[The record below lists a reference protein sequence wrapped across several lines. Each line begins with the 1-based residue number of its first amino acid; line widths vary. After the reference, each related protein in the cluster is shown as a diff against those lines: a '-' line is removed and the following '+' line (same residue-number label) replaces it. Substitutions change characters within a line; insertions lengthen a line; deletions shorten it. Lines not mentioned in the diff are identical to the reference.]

1 MPITVLHVL
10 IVAIVSPPN
19 SSWPIDT
26 DSNDLCIDLNFAILN
41 WTFSVLDSVKC
52 AVVLSVVNSDWEV
65 ILNGGEK
72 SSLDSFCN
80 QSHTKTV
87 SIVHRPQGSQLM
99 ESTVNK
105 YHEGVLGK
113 KRILYWHKCQKN
125 CKKKKS
131 TGVMMVMAEG
141 LIWNLWQTVLIWE
154 KKKMHCEVYK
164 FIFGDEGYVLP
175 HIYVKM

>member
-72 SSLDSFCN
+72 SSLDSFCT

-105 YHEGVLGK
+105 YHEGVL
-113 KRILYWHKCQKN
+113 
-125 CKKKKS
+125 
-131 TGVMMVMAEG
+131 
-141 LIWNLWQTVLIWE
+141 E
-154 KKKMHCEVYK
+154 KKKN
-164 FIFGDEGYVLP
+164 IVLTQ
-175 HIYVKM
+175 VSKEL